1 MVVALGDCAVTSN
14 VPSMR
19 NGIPAR
25 KLLERVYVEGADA
38 KPGVPTDGVPPL
50 LKKAVPLHEVV
61 KVDIHVPGCPPKP
74 NAILLVLSEL
84 LEGRKPDLGSKL
96 RFG

>member
-1 MVVALGDCAVTSN
+1 
-14 VPSMR
+14 MR
-19 NGIPAR
+19 NGIPVR
-25 KLLERVYVEGADA
+25 KLLECLYVEGADA
-38 KPGVPTDGVPPL
+38 TPGVPTL

-61 KVDIHVPGCPPKP
+61 KVNVHVPGCPPKP
-74 NAILLVLSEL
+74 NAILFALSEL